1 MDSEI
6 AIVTENAQMCYTR
19 FFFRF
24 MVDAIIG
31 GAGDPRRGSTSEA
44 WPLLIDS
51 TPEQEILFNTNM
63 YVRLCSIEFNFVGEG
78 NIVSVT
84 VVNIDEQIFKI
95 KLEKDGLATEYL
107 SNNYEIIHFVDPVNE
122 NVLNIL
128 PNIMAVPLLHNRK
141 VVFFGTCYSIWV

>member
-6 AIVTENAQMCYTR
+6 AIVTENAKMCYTR

-24 MVDAIIG
+24 MVDAILG
-31 GAGDPRRGSTSEA
+31 EAG
-44 WPLLIDS
+44 PLLMDAP
-51 TPEQEILFNTNM
+51 PEQEILFDTNM

-128 PNIMAVPLLHNRK
+128 PNIMAVPILHNRK
-141 VVFFGTCYSIWV
+141 VVFFGTCYSIGF

>member
-31 GAGDPRRGSTSEA
+31 GSTSEA
-44 WPLLIDS
+44 GPLLIDS

-128 PNIMAVPLLHNRK
+128 PNIMAFPILHNRK
-141 VVFFGTCYSIWV
+141 VVFFGTCYKIGF

>member
-24 MVDAIIG
+24 IVDAVIG
-31 GAGDPRRGSTSEA
+31 GAG
-44 WPLLIDS
+44 PLLIDS

-84 VVNIDEQIFKI
+84 VVNIDEQLFKI
-95 KLEKDGLATEYL
+95 KLEKDGLATEHL

-128 PNIMAVPLLHNRK
+128 PNIMAVPILHNRK
-141 VVFFGTCYSIWV
+141 VVFFGTCYSIGF